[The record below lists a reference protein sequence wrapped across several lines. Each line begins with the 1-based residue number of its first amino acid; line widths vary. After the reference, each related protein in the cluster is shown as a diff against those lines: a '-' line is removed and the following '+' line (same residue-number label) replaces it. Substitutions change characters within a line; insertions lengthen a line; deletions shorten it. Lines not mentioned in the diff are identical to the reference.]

1 MNNSYV
7 NMYMIVPDEVIT
19 VIKHEHEHI
28 EKHFI
33 KLCEY
38 IINRLSITIK
48 YTLIDI

>member
-1 MNNSYV
+1 
-7 NMYMIVPDEVIT
+7 MYMIVPDEVIT
-19 VIKHEHEHI
+19 VIKHEHEHEHEHI

-38 IINRLSITIK
+38 IINRFSVTIK